1 MIAAGCDQPSELA
14 RAGRSQCPVL
24 RAIALSFHGQEGP
37 IPKRMNHPRSC
48 EADLQRIATPRATL
62 LLPGKDETRRV
73 GQLRVQHR
81 GGLLSLLFEDLING

>member
-1 MIAAGCDQPSELA
+1 
-14 RAGRSQCPVL
+14 
-24 RAIALSFHGQEGP
+24 
-37 IPKRMNHPRSC
+37 MNYPRSR